1 MRIPLIGL
9 FILLSSIAAYGQG
22 PWPQER
28 PDDREMA
35 VLNEDGGRAY
45 IVRPT
50 TTALMG
56 LVKPGATSVSDLQQ
70 YSLFLGPGWADPSL
84 RASEARLG
92 KLLSSVRDHAQMDE
106 ISQAGITNLFGPTWS
121 VEKLDIAGDRNIG
134 DLEIQRTLADI
145 LKNGGGPHRDALY
158 IVYLDPSL
166 HSTLASLSSD
176 KHYVAYHGYF
186 YTSGA
191 RVHYAVVPYQSDSQA
206 AYQTAL
212 RTLIVAALHEDN
224 SAH

>member
-1 MRIPLIGL
+1 MRITLIGL
-9 FILLSSIAAYGQG
+9 FILMCGVAAHAQG

-28 PDDREMA
+28 PDDREQA
-35 VLNEDGGRAY
+35 VLNEDGGRSY

-50 TTALMG
+50 STTLVG
-56 LVKPGATSVSDLQQ
+56 LVKPGATTVSDLQQ
-70 YSLFLGPGWADPSL
+70 YSIFLGPGWADPAL
-84 RASEARLG
+84 RKSEVKLS
-92 KLLSSVRDHAQMDE
+92 KLLSSIRDHAQLDE
-106 ISQAGITNLFGPTWS
+106 ISQAGITNVFAPTWT
-121 VEKLDIAGDRNIG
+121 VEKLDIAGDRNIS

-145 LKNGGGPHRDALY
+145 LKNGPRPNSDSLY

-166 HSTLASLSSD
+166 HSTLGPLVAD
-176 KHYVAYHGYF
+176 KHYAAYHGFF
-186 YTSGA
+186 YTSGVK
-191 RVHYAVVPYQSDSQA
+191 VHYAVVSYQSDSQA

>member
-1 MRIPLIGL
+1 MRITLIGL
-9 FILLSSIAAYGQG
+9 IVLLCSIAAQAQG

-28 PDDREMA
+28 PDDREMP
-35 VLNEDGGRAY
+35 VLNEDGGHAY

-50 TTALMG
+50 STPLVG
-56 LVKPGATSVSDLQQ
+56 LVKPGATNVSDLQQ
-70 YSLFLGPGWADPSL
+70 YSIFLGPGWADPST
-84 RASEARLG
+84 RAKEPKLS
-92 KLLSSVRDHAQMDE
+92 KLLSSIRDHAQMDE

-121 VEKLDIAGDRNIG
+121 VEKLDIAGDRNIS
-134 DLEIQRTLADI
+134 DLEIQRTLAEM
-145 LKNGGGPHRDALY
+145 LKSGGRPNSDALY

-166 HSTLASLSSD
+166 HSTLASLSAD

-191 RVHYAVVPYQSDSQA
+191 RVHYAVVPFESDSQA

-212 RTLIVAALHEDN
+212 RALIVAALHEDN

>member
-1 MRIPLIGL
+1 MRITLIGL
-9 FILLSSIAAYGQG
+9 FILLCSLAAQAQG

-28 PDDREMA
+28 PDDREMP

-50 TTALMG
+50 STTLVG
-56 LVKPGATSVSDLQQ
+56 LVKPGATTVSDLQQ
-70 YSLFLGPGWADPSL
+70 YSIFLGPGWADPSL
-84 RASEARLG
+84 RANEARLS

-106 ISQAGITNLFGPTWS
+106 ISQAGITNLFGPTWA
-121 VEKLDIAGDRNIG
+121 VEKLDLTGDRNIS
-134 DLEIQRTLADI
+134 DLEIQRMLAEI
-145 LKNGGGPHRDALY
+145 LKTGGRPNSDALY

-166 HSTLASLSSD
+166 HSTLASLTAD

-191 RVHYAVVPYQSDSQA
+191 RVHYAVVPYQADSQA

-212 RTLIVAALHEDN
+212 RALIVAALHENN